1 MNPAERTII
10 KAVLRYNGIP
20 ENDMAAH
27 IEMSCTEGTT
37 RLDRAAYLNYKI
49 IWNSFTKAQKYAL
62 TFSRVPH

>member
-1 MNPAERTII
+1 MNPAERKII

-20 ENDMAAH
+20 ESQHADH
-27 IEMSCTEGTT
+27 IAMSCTEGTT

-49 IWNSFTKAQKYAL
+49 IWNSFNKQQQYAL

>member
-1 MNPAERTII
+1 MTLSERTII

-20 ENDMAAH
+20 ENEMTDH
-27 IEMSCTEGTT
+27 IAMSCTEGTT

-49 IWNSFTKAQKYAL
+49 IWNSFNKQQKYAL